1 MTSSVKINKHFLYI
15 EMVYDINVRGGVMK
29 RIKILFLVS
38 LFLLGGILIS
48 SSPPVLSG
56 GISIW
61 PGKLTITMHE
71 GYPEEEIQYEIEVNN
86 LNSYDINVSAEIEN
100 PPIHRLKEN
109 HTFIPDLSWVST
121 TPEILHIP
129 AHESRFLE
137 VIITIPDEEKPLH
150 YDERW
155 EVWVVVSEVKDQ
167 PSPGTIILI
176 ELAVKLFIN
185 TPPEKVKQQIPQTL
199 YLISLF
205 IIVGLIVAAMFVFYV
220 KKRERITYK
229 KRPAILYFKKKK
241 GGGSRN
247 NRP

>member
-1 MTSSVKINKHFLYI
+1 M
-15 EMVYDINVRGGVMK
+15 R
-29 RIKILFLVS
+29 RIKTLFLVS
-38 LFLLGGILIS
+38 LFLLGSTLIF

-61 PGKLTITMHE
+61 PGKLTITMPE
-71 GYPEEEIQYEIEVNN
+71 GYPEEEIRYEIEVDN

-100 PPIHRLKEN
+100 PSLHYLKKDY
-109 HTFIPDLSWVST
+109 TFIPDLSWVST
-121 TPEILHIP
+121 TPEILYIP
-129 AHESRFLE
+129 AYESRFLE
-137 VIITIPDEEKPLH
+137 VIITIPNEEKPLH

-155 EVWVVVSEVKDQ
+155 EVWVVISEAKDQ
-167 PSPGTIILI
+167 SPGTIISI

-185 TPPEKVKQQIPQTL
+185 TPPEKARQQIPQTL
-199 YLISLF
+199 YLIMLS
-205 IIVGLIVAAMFVFYV
+205 IIVGLIAVATFVFYA

>member
-1 MTSSVKINKHFLYI
+1 M
-15 EMVYDINVRGGVMK
+15 R
-29 RIKILFLVS
+29 RIKALFLVS
-38 LFLLGGILIS
+38 LILLGGILIF

-61 PGKLTITMHE
+61 PGKLTITMPE
-71 GYPEEEIQYEIEVNN
+71 EYPEEEIRYEIEVNN

-100 PPIHRLKEN
+100 PSLQYLKKDY
-109 HTFIPDLSWVST
+109 TFIPDLSWVST
-121 TPEILHIP
+121 TPEILYIP
-129 AHESRFLE
+129 AYESRFLE
-137 VIITIPDEEKPLH
+137 VIITIPNEEKPLH

-155 EVWVVVSEVKDQ
+155 EVWVVISEVKDQ
-167 PSPGTIILI
+167 SPGTIISI

-199 YLISLF
+199 YLILLF
-205 IIVGLIVAAMFVFYV
+205 IIVGLIAVATFVFYA
-220 KKRERITYK
+220 KKRERTTYK
-229 KRPAILYFKKKK
+229 KKPVVLYFKKKK

>member
-1 MTSSVKINKHFLYI
+1 
-15 EMVYDINVRGGVMK
+15 MK
-29 RIKILFLVS
+29 RIKTLFLVS
-38 LFLLGGILIS
+38 LFLLGSIIIF

-61 PGKLTITMHE
+61 PGKLTITMPE
-71 GYPEEEIQYEIEVNN
+71 EYPEEEIRYEIEVNN
-86 LNSYDINVSAEIEN
+86 LNSYDLNISAEIEN
-100 PPIHRLKEN
+100 PSLYNLKKDY
-109 HTFIPDLSWVST
+109 TFIPDLPWVSI

-150 YDERW
+150 YDEHW
-155 EVWVVVSEVKDQ
+155 EVWVVISEVKDQ
-167 PSPGTIILI
+167 SSSPPGNVILKH
-176 ELAVKLFIN
+176 AVKLFIN

-199 YLISLF
+199 YLILLF
-205 IIVGLIVAAMFVFYV
+205 IIVGLIVVATFVFYA

>member
-1 MTSSVKINKHFLYI
+1 M
-15 EMVYDINVRGGVMK
+15 R
-29 RIKILFLVS
+29 RIKTLFLVS
-38 LFLLGGILIS
+38 LFLLGGILIFS
-48 SSPPVLSG
+48 SSPVLSG

-61 PGKLTITMHE
+61 PGKLTITMPE
-71 GYPEEEIQYEIEVNN
+71 QYPEEEIRYKIEVNN

-100 PPIHRLKEN
+100 PILHHLKKDY
-109 HTFIPDLSWVST
+109 TFIPDLSWVST
-121 TPEILHIP
+121 TPEMLHIP
-129 AHESRFLE
+129 AHGSQFLE

-155 EVWVVVSEVKDQ
+155 EVWAVISDVKDQ
-167 PSPGTIILI
+167 LPPGTAILI

-199 YLISLF
+199 YLILLF
-205 IIVGLIVAAMFVFYV
+205 IIVGLIAAATFVFYA
-220 KKRERITYK
+220 KKRERITNK
-229 KRPAILYFKKKK
+229 KRPVILYFKKKK